1 MNKQQPTKE
10 QPVSNDTTTQ
20 EAELI
25 GVLVTI
31 RWRDSGD
38 ISENLYISI
47 EEFPEG
53 APEDD
58 YILPKAQ
65 IRDDQV
71 FQYYELI
78 ELAETLEN
86 DDNPD
91 YEILDW
97 EIITENCQ

>member
-1 MNKQQPTKE
+1 MIKNNDTEKE
-10 QPVSNDTTTQ
+10 MPMSNDTQ

-25 GVLVTI
+25 GVFATI

-38 ISENLYISI
+38 ISENLYISV

-71 FQYYELI
+71 FQYFDVI
-78 ELAETLEN
+78 ELAETIAN
-86 DDNPD
+86 NDNPD
-91 YEILDW
+91 YEILDF
-97 EIITENCQ
+97 EIVTENCQ

>member
-1 MNKQQPTKE
+1 MKMLKKVKE
-10 QPVSNDTTTQ
+10 EDI
-20 EAELI
+20 I
-25 GVLVTI
+25 GIIATI

-38 ISENLYISI
+38 ISENLYISV

-71 FQYYELI
+71 FQYCNI
-78 ELAETLEN
+78 FELAEALAYNE
-86 DDNPD
+86 NPD